1 MMMAAELVNRV
12 MLTGLGATVLVAILA
27 GAIAGPGAAVGAIGG
42 ASITLLNFR
51 WLAHDAIRATTGS
64 GRLSGIGLRKLGALA
79 ALGALL
85 VSGWTHPVAVA
96 AGLLVLPPV
105 LVAQGL
111 RAARD

>member
-1 MMMAAELVNRV
+1 MIAAELVDRV
-12 MLTGLGATVLVAILA
+12 MLTGLASTALLSIVAA
-27 GAIAGPGAAVGAIGG
+27 AIGG
-42 ASITLLNFR
+42 ASAALGVAGGALITLLNFR
-51 WLAHDAIRATTGS
+51 WMARDAIRATTGS
-64 GRLSGIGLRKLGALA
+64 GRLGGIGLRKLGALA
-79 ALGALL
+79 ALGGLV